1 MNFFHQ
7 TFGLSKTIQ
16 VVRFQAIQTIRMPN
30 TIHQL
35 VRLQAIQT
43 IRMPNTIHQLVRLQA
58 IQAIQ
63 AIQAMYHTLVEREV
77 FSVKSVLGINIFW
90 VKKG

>member
-1 MNFFHQ
+1 MFKKQSIFRFNLFFHQ
-7 TFGLSKTIQ
+7 SIRIPKTIQ
-16 VVRFQAIQTIRMPN
+16 A
-30 TIHQL
+30 

-43 IRMPNTIHQLVRLQA
+43 IQTIQTL
-58 IQAIQ
+58 
-63 AIQAMYHTLVEREV
+63 YHPLAPVERAV

>member
-1 MNFFHQ
+1 MNLFHQ
-7 TFGLSKTIQ
+7 TIRIPKTT
-16 VVRFQAIQTIRMPN
+16 QTIRMPN

-35 VRLQAIQT
+35 VRFQTIQT
-43 IRMPNTIHQLVRLQA
+43 IQT
-58 IQAIQ
+58 
-63 AIQAMYHTLVEREV
+63 MYHTLVEREV

>member
-1 MNFFHQ
+1 MP
-7 TFGLSKTIQ
+7 KTIQ
-16 VVRFQAIQTIRMPN
+16 V
-30 TIHQL
+30 

-43 IRMPNTIHQLVRLQA
+43 IRMPNTIHQLVRFQTIQT

-63 AIQAMYHTLVEREV
+63 TMYHSLALVERAV
-77 FSVKSVLGINIFW
+77 FSVKSALDINIFW

>member
-1 MNFFHQ
+1 MNLFHQ
-7 TFGLSKTIQ
+7 TIRIPKTTQTIRMPNTIHQ
-16 VVRFQAIQTIRMPN
+16 LVRFQAIQTIRMPN

-35 VRLQAIQT
+35 VRFQAIQT
-43 IRMPNTIHQLVRLQA
+43 IQTL
-58 IQAIQ
+58 
-63 AIQAMYHTLVEREV
+63 YHPLVEREV

>member
-7 TFGLSKTIQ
+7 AFCIPKTIQ
-16 VVRFQAIQTIRMPN
+16 V
-30 TIHQL
+30 

-43 IRMPNTIHQLVRLQA
+43 IRMPNTIHQLVRFQA
-58 IQAIQ
+58 IQTIQ
-63 AIQAMYHTLVEREV
+63 TLYHTLVEREV

-90 VKKG
+90 VKKGL

>member
-7 TFGLSKTIQ
+7 TIRIPNTIQ
-16 VVRFQAIQTIRMPN
+16 V
-30 TIHQL
+30 

-43 IRMPNTIHQLVRLQA
+43 IRMPNTTHQLVRFQA
-58 IQAIQ
+58 IQTIQ
-63 AIQAMYHTLVEREV
+63 TMYHSLVDREV
-77 FSVKSVLGINIFW
+77 FSVKSALGINIFW

>member
-1 MNFFHQ
+1 MNLFHQ
-7 TFGLSKTIQ
+7 TFCIPKTIQ

-35 VRLQAIQT
+35 VRFQTIQT
-43 IRMPNTIHQLVRLQA
+43 IRMPNTTHQLVRFQT
-58 IQAIQ
+58 IQTL
-63 AIQAMYHTLVEREV
+63 YHTLVEREV
-77 FSVKSVLGINIFW
+77 FSVNSALGINIFW

>member
-7 TFGLSKTIQ
+7 TIRIPKIT
-16 VVRFQAIQTIRMPN
+16 QTIRMPN

-35 VRLQAIQT
+35 VRFQAIQT
-43 IRMPNTIHQLVRLQA
+43 IQTL
-58 IQAIQ
+58 
-63 AIQAMYHTLVEREV
+63 YHSPAPVEREV
-77 FSVKSVLGINIFW
+77 FSVKSALGINIFW